1 MIEDII
7 KKSSADF
14 QKVIDHFKKELSG
27 LRVGRAT
34 AALLDNVYVD
44 YYGRKAGIQ
53 EMASISVSGP
63 RLIVIQPWNKD
74 DLASIEKA
82 INASGI
88 GLVPIND
95 GNVVRLS
102 VPQLTEER
110 RKELVK
116 LLGQRLEDARIG
128 IRRERDESVR
138 KIQQAEKNKEISED
152 EKFRAKDRIQK
163 IVEEFNAKIEEIG
176 KDKEKEIMTV

>member
-7 KKSSADF
+7 KKSSVDF
-14 QKVIDHFKKELSG
+14 QKIIDHFKKELSG

-34 AALLDNVYVD
+34 PALLDNIRVD
-44 YYGRKAGIQ
+44 YYGGKASIQ
-53 EMASISVSGP
+53 EVANISASGS

-74 DLASIEKA
+74 DLAGIEKA
-82 INASGI
+82 ITASGI

-95 GNVVRLS
+95 GNAIRLT

-116 LLGQRLEDARIG
+116 LVGQRLEDARIG
-128 IRRERDESVR
+128 IRRERDETVR

-152 EKFRAKDRIQK
+152 EKFRAKNRIQK
-163 IVEEFNAKIEEIG
+163 SVDEFNAKIEEIG
-176 KDKEKEIMTV
+176 KEKEKEIMTV